1 MHTFRM
7 VLFFKKDLPLENKLS
22 LLGILQNC
30 LKPLGENSKVKN
42 TKKNKIFIQN
52 FCEHLWHGCAAP
64 WNLQMGPKY
73 LTKIDVQLNPDIL
86 RTRKD
91 KGYCKR
97 HQNKKCLA
105 IANVYHF
112 VRVLIKNLYL

>member
-42 TKKNKIFIQN
+42 TKKNKIFI
-52 FCEHLWHGCAAP
+52 
-64 WNLQMGPKY
+64 
-73 LTKIDVQLNPDIL
+73 
-86 RTRKD
+86 
-91 KGYCKR
+91 
-97 HQNKKCLA
+97 
-105 IANVYHF
+105 
-112 VRVLIKNLYL
+112 